1 MADFKT
7 QLMKDL
13 APMDWETLIPHAKR
27 DAVIVVDEALDLI
40 EVGCAIAEDNASV
53 VQNWLSELLLHKPS
67 QDELNRWNAQP
78 EKQFNTLIV
87 QPFVLITVIADK
99 KCDY

>member
-1 MADFKT
+1 MSDVKT
-7 QLMKDL
+7 QLIKDL

-27 DAVIVVDEALDLI
+27 DAVIVVDGALDLV
-40 EVGCAIAEDNASV
+40 EVGVAIAEDNAVV

-67 QDELNRWNAQP
+67 QKELNDWNAEP

-87 QPFVLITVIADK
+87 QPFVLVTAIAS
-99 KCDY
+99 

>member
-1 MADFKT
+1 MSDVKT
-7 QLMKDL
+7 QLIKDL

-27 DAVIVVDEALDLI
+27 DAVIVVDGALDLV
-40 EVGCAIAEDNASV
+40 EVGVAIAEDNASV

-67 QDELNRWNAQP
+67 QEELNHWNAEP

-87 QPFVLITVIADK
+87 QPFVLVTAIAV
-99 KCDY
+99 

>member
-1 MADFKT
+1 MTDVKT
-7 QLMKDL
+7 QLIKDL

-27 DAVIVVDEALDLI
+27 DAVIVVDGALDLV
-40 EVGCAIAEDNASV
+40 EVGVAIAEDNAVV

-67 QDELNRWNAQP
+67 QEELNGWNAEP

-87 QPFVLITVIADK
+87 QPFVLVTAIAS
-99 KCDY
+99 

>member
-1 MADFKT
+1 MLDVKT
-7 QLMKDL
+7 QLIKDL

-27 DAVIVVDEALDLI
+27 DAVIVVDGALDLV
-40 EVGCAIAEDNASV
+40 EVGVAIAEDNASV

-67 QDELNRWNAQP
+67 QEELNHWNAEP

-87 QPFVLITVIADK
+87 QPFVLVTAIAD
-99 KCDY
+99 

>member
-1 MADFKT
+1 MSDVKT
-7 QLMKDL
+7 QLIKDL

-27 DAVIVVDEALDLI
+27 DAVIVVDGALDLV
-40 EVGCAIAEDNASV
+40 EVGVAIAEDNAVV

-67 QDELNRWNAQP
+67 LEELNDWNAEP

-87 QPFVLITVIADK
+87 QPFVLVTAIAV
-99 KCDY
+99 

>member
-1 MADFKT
+1 MMTDVKT
-7 QLMKDL
+7 QLIKDL

-27 DAVIVVDEALDLI
+27 DAVIVVDGALDLV
-40 EVGCAIAEDNASV
+40 EVGVAIAEDNAAI

-67 QDELNRWNAQP
+67 QEELNGWNAEP

-87 QPFVLITVIADK
+87 QPFVLITAIAD
-99 KCDY
+99 